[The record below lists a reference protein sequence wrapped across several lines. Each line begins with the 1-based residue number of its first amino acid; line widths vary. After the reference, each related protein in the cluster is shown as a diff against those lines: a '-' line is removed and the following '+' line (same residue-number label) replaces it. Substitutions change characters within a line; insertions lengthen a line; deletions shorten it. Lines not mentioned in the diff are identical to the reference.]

1 MALTPSRHGGADP
14 RMPRSAESGTLPA
27 LNIKSKSHPASRKTI
42 CVNGWGGARNSGTRA
57 SDCLSLKQARG
68 VIRAAHNAHAIG
80 LPFNRHLTIHWERA
94 GVPDDRQA
102 TATGAFLTLGR
113 DWLRKRGARFAWSF
127 VRESGDGKGGHAHIL
142 MHVPPDL
149 AVDFGRRQRSWIKR
163 VTGRRYRTGTIR
175 TARIGGTLRAAWT
188 APAVYDVNLGVVV
201 AYLLKGASRAAGEA
215 LGVPRLE
222 PGGSVIGKRAGWS
235 ENLGAASVR
244 TG

>member
-1 MALTPSRHGGADP
+1 MKAAKWGSIKT
-14 RMPRSAESGTLPA
+14 GTLPA
-27 LNIKSKSHPASRKTI
+27 ININPKSHSASESYAASS
-42 CVNGWGGARNSGTRA
+42 GWGGARNRA
-57 SDCLSLKQARG
+57 DRTSDFLSLIQAAG
-68 VIRAAHNAHAIG
+68 IIRAAHNARAIG

-94 GVPDDRQA
+94 DVPDDRQA
-102 TATGAFLTLGR
+102 AATGAFLTLGR